1 MRLVIEKAA
10 MRRLN
15 RLPESTPESG
25 RRRLDEIAADP
36 FAEHANVER
45 YKGGGPDCF
54 RLRHGQWRAIYR
66 IDRKAREVQV
76 RIIDTRG
83 SVYR

>member
-1 MRLVIEKAA
+1 V
-10 MRRLN
+10 
-15 RLPESTPESG
+15 

-36 FAEHANVER
+36 FARHANVKR
-45 YKGGGPDCF
+45 YQEGGLDSF

-66 IDRKAREVQV
+66 IDRKAQQVQV